1 MWDDESPSPRERTP
15 LVITGLDFVTLPVTG
30 MARAR
35 DFYEGTLGL
44 PAPSGGDGWVEYEV
58 GGGPA
63 LALMDPAHYGQP
75 MVPVT
80 GGAVGLAFRDFT
92 GITATL
98 RAQDKLAMDPFET
111 DGCYGGPAFDSEG
124 NSLVLHQRKDEPGRD
139 RVIDFVMLPVEN
151 MARARAFYEG
161 TLGLTLDSEG
171 RGIWSEYVLSDGSA
185 LALFQNE
192 SFEPATGGLVGL
204 RTPDFEDTFARLEA
218 AGFAQAEGVLE
229 TPVCFMGF
237 VRDTEGNSLVLH
249 RHK

>member
-1 MWDDESPSPRERTP
+1 
-15 LVITGLDFVTLPVTG
+15 LITGLDFVSLPVAD

-35 DFYEGTLGL
+35 AFYEGTLGL
-44 PAPSGGDGWVEYEV
+44 TPASGGGEGWMEYDVGDG
-58 GGGPA
+58 PT
-63 LALMDPAHYGQP
+63 LALMNPAHYGQP

-92 GITATL
+92 GMAEAL

-111 DGCYGGPAFDSEG
+111 DGCHGGPAFDSEG
-124 NSLVLHQRKDEPGRD
+124 NHLVLHQRKDEPRRD

-171 RGIWSEYVLSDGSA
+171 RGIWSEYVLPDGSA

-192 SFEPATGGLVGL
+192 SFEPATGGEVGL
-204 RTPDFEDTFARLEA
+204 RAPDLEDTFARLKA
-218 AGFAQAEGVLE
+218 AGFAQAEQVLE
-229 TPVCFMGF
+229 TPVCFKAF
-237 VRDTEGNSLVLH
+237 VRDSEGNSLVLH